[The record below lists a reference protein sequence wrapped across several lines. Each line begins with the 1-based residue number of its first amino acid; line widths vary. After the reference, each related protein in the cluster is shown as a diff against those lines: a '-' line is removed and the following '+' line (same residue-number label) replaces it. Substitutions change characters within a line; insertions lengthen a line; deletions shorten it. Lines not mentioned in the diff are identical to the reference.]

1 MNEDLELA
9 QALVAGIAKA
19 DALAIAECFGAEA
32 RLRALIPPGPVER
45 YGAAAAGELIAS
57 WFADSD
63 PLVLIERSVERV
75 ADRLHVSYR
84 MEGTEMGADYT
95 VQQQLYADVVDRHLE
110 DVTLLC
116 SGFRPRTPPRDA
128 R

>member
-84 MEGTEMGADYT
+84 MEGTEMDGGPHGPTT
-95 VQQQLYADVVDRHLE
+95 VVRRGRRPPPSGRQAA
-110 DVTLLC
+110 LLR
-116 SGFRPRTPPRDA
+116 FQT
-128 R
+128 